1 MIPLSELNT
10 GKAAIV
16 RHVEGG
22 PGFQRRLASL
32 GIRTGKTVRKITS
45 EPLRG
50 PIIVEVD
57 DARVAIGRGMA
68 MKVFVVVNN

>member
-10 GKAAIV
+10 REVAIV

-32 GIRTGKTVRKITS
+32 GIRAGKTIRKITS

-57 DARVAIGRGMA
+57 GARVAIGRGMA
-68 MKVFVVVNN
+68 MKVFVVVDN

>member
-1 MIPLSELNT
+1 MIPLSELDT
-10 GKAAIV
+10 RKAAIV
-16 RHVEGG
+16 EHVEGG

-32 GIRTGKTVRKITS
+32 GIRTGKSIRRVAS

-57 DARVAIGRGMA
+57 GTRVAIGRGMA

>member
-1 MIPLSELNT
+1 MIPLSELDT
-10 GKAAIV
+10 RKAAIV

-32 GIRTGKTVRKITS
+32 GIRVGKSVRKITS

-57 DARVAIGRGMA
+57 GARVAIGRGMA

>member
-10 GKAAIV
+10 RKAAIV
-16 RHVEGG
+16 RRVEGG
-22 PGFQRRLASL
+22 LGFQRRLASL
-32 GIRTGKTVRKITS
+32 GIRVGKTVRKITS

-57 DARVAIGRGMA
+57 GARVAIGRGMA
-68 MKVFVVVNN
+68 MKVLVVVCN

>member
-1 MIPLSELNT
+1 MIPLSDLNT
-10 GKAAIV
+10 RKAAIV
-16 RHVEGG
+16 RHVDGG

-32 GIRTGKTVRKITS
+32 GIRVGKTVRKITS

-57 DARVAIGRGMA
+57 GARVAIGRGMA
-68 MKVFVVVNN
+68 MKVLVVVNN